1 MNDSDNK
8 PWYKHGY
15 VWLMIGLPAS
25 AVIAGI
31 TTVFIAAHEPDSLV
45 VDNYYKDGLAIN
57 AVIEKDRQAR
67 EMGLGARV
75 EFGTSGVRLYLQSQA
90 ELPEGALKL
99 KLIHPTRAEQDQEL
113 VLAPFGN
120 NYYEAE
126 GLDALAAVTWEVQ
139 IEDMQGVWR
148 MVKKQRL
155 ADNPILIIE
164 P

>member
-1 MNDSDNK
+1 MSDTFK
-8 PWYKHGY
+8 ALVLTQGDDKQTISKIEQLTDGD
-15 VWLMIGLPAS
+15 LPEGDVLL
-25 AVIAGI
+25 AVD
-31 TTVFIAAHEPDSLV
+31 FSSL
-45 VDNYYKDGLAIN
+45 NYKDGLAIN

-90 ELPEGALKL
+90 ELAEGPLKL
-99 KLIHPTRAEQDQEL
+99 TLIHPTRAEQDQEL

-148 MVKKQRL
+148 LVKKQRL